1 MVPATSRNPAQHGA
15 FSTIQQSNG
24 DKSYCTAVE
33 DTSIYSNDIN
43 FVSQQKVNG
52 QLGHRKYRSIS
63 KKVIKKVRGPNGE
76 RTPALS
82 HYSSEDQRSNASYE
96 VTTIKYDKDGRKST
110 ERSEQTNIKPAEFS
124 DLQ

>member
-15 FSTIQQSNG
+15 FSTIQQQSHV
-24 DKSYCTAVE
+24 DKSYCTTID
-33 DTSIYSNDIN
+33 DTSIYSQDLKYG
-43 FVSQQKVNG
+43 SQQKVNG

-63 KKVIKKVRGPNGE
+63 KKVIKKVSGPNGE
-76 RTPALS
+76 RTPSLS

-110 ERSEQTNIKPAEFS
+110 ERSE
-124 DLQ
+124 

>member
-15 FSTIQQSNG
+15 FSTIQQQSNG
-24 DKSYCTAVE
+24 DNKYNKSYCTAVE

-43 FVSQQKVNG
+43 FVGQQKVNG

-76 RTPALS
+76 RTPSLS

-110 ERSEQTNIKPAEFS
+110 ERSE
-124 DLQ
+124 